1 MVFSAAPEGLFAAG
15 RSSARDAHR
24 HRRGPRL
31 CQPKP
36 FDHPKYEAETS
47 YNVNRSHV
55 TIESQVKEVGLS
67 TTQIYTPLKSGS
79 KTVLEILLAI
89 SFCHLLN
96 DMISSLLPAIYPL
109 LKEAYHL
116 DFAEV
121 GLITLTYQCTA
132 SLLQPLVGFHT
143 DRRPM
148 PYSLPAG
155 MGFTLV
161 GLIIL
166 SMAHSF
172 GTILFAAAL
181 VGTGASVFHPE
192 SSRVARMASGGQHG
206 LAQSLFQLGGNAG
219 LALGPLLAAVIVL
232 PRGQPAVAWFTLAVL
247 LAILLLSWVSR
258 WTNRHMS
265 HLHASLRIQGEQQ
278 AVSGKRVVLSITVL
292 LALLFSKFF
301 YLASITSYYTFYLMG
316 KFHVSVRS
324 AQIHLFVFL
333 GAVALGTIAGG
344 PIGDRIGRKRVIWS
358 SILGVLPFTLA
369 LPYANL
375 LWTEI
380 LSVLIGL
387 ILASAF
393 PAIVVYGQEL
403 VPGRVGMVS
412 GLFFGFA
419 FGMAGL
425 GAAVLGE
432 LADLT
437 SIRFVYL
444 VCSVLPAVGLLAAFL
459 PNLER
464 SSIRT
469 VHETADAV

>member
-1 MVFSAAPEGLFAAG
+1 V
-15 RSSARDAHR
+15 
-24 HRRGPRL
+24 
-31 CQPKP
+31 
-36 FDHPKYEAETS
+36 
-47 YNVNRSHV
+47 
-55 TIESQVKEVGLS
+55 S
-67 TTQIYTPLKSGS
+67 TTTQVDTSLESGS
-79 KTVLEILLAI
+79 KTVVLEILLAI

-109 LKEAYHL
+109 LKDSYNL
-116 DFAEV
+116 DFAQV

-132 SLLQPLVGFHT
+132 SLLQPLVGLHT
-143 DRRPM
+143 DRRPI

-155 MGFTLV
+155 MVFTLV
-161 GLIIL
+161 GLFIL
-166 SMAHSF
+166 AVAHSF

-232 PRGQPAVAWFTLAVL
+232 PKGQGNVAWFSLAVL
-247 LAILLLSWVSR
+247 LAIILLSWVSR
-258 WTNRHMS
+258 WTKKHMVNLRAS
-265 HLHASLRIQGEQQ
+265 RKIHNQQHAP
-278 AVSGKRVVLSITVL
+278 VSGKKVAASVAIL
-292 LALLFSKFF
+292 LALLFSKYF

-316 KFHVSVRS
+316 KFNVSVRS

-375 LWTEI
+375 FWTEI
-380 LSVLIGL
+380 LSVVIGL

-403 VPGRVGMVS
+403 VPGRVGMIS

-432 LADLT
+432 VADLT

-464 SSIRT
+464 FPTRT
-469 VHETADAV
+469 LRETADAV